1 VEILNYD
8 RKGFIWK
15 MIVTINSEVICAHFG
30 LEYIEITPYEIFPE
44 EIIGGQCVPWNKGLI
59 GEQEAW
65 NKNKKMKPLSQE
77 TKKKLSEINLGKTL
91 SEDHKRKIGEAN
103 SISKKGKPTW
113 NKGLTGFTSPNKGKK
128 LTEEH
133 KAKLRAAKAAAKI
146 KKQV

>member
-44 EIIGGQCVPWNKGLI
+44 EIIGGQCVP
-59 GEQEAW
+59 W